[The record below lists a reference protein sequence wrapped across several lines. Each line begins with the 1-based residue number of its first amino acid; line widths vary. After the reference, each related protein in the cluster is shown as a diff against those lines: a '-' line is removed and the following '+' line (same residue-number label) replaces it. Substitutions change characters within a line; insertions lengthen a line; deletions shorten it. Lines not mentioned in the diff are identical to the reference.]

1 MDELLKNRFL
11 ELANRSYH
19 NNVYT
24 FTDFL
29 GLMEA
34 SAFHETEREISYV
47 DYTIYGGA
55 PDTERVVIRF
65 GSEEALG
72 YSEDFPICCLQISP
86 LISKF
91 SDALN
96 HRDFLGALM
105 NLGIERDTLG
115 DIFVKENVA
124 YLFCLTSIAD
134 YIMENL
140 TRVKHTSV
148 KISRV
153 DSPET
158 LPFVEKESVSIAVSS
173 PRIDAIIARVYNLS
187 RSDSL
192 SLFQEER
199 VFLNGKVCT
208 DPGKSLSEGA
218 VVSTRGFGRF
228 TVCETGG
235 TSRKGKTYLRVEKN
249 KS

>member
-1 MDELLKNRFL
+1 MNDLLKNRFL
-11 ELANRSYH
+11 ELANRSYQ

-24 FTDFL
+24 FTEFL
-29 GLMEA
+29 GLMET
-34 SAFHETEREISYV
+34 SVFHETKREISYV

-65 GSEEALG
+65 GSQEALG
-72 YSEDFPICCLQISP
+72 YTEDFPICCLQISP

-91 SDALN
+91 SDALT

-105 NLGIERDTLG
+105 NLGIERSTLG
-115 DIFVKENVA
+115 DLFIKENTA

-134 YIMENL
+134 YIIENL

-148 KISRV
+148 KICRI
-153 DSPET
+153 DCPET
-158 LPFVEKESVSIAVSS
+158 LPLVEKESVSIAVSS
-173 PRIDAIIARVYNLS
+173 PRIDAITARVYNLS

-192 SLFQEER
+192 SLFAEER
-199 VFLNGKVCT
+199 IFLNGKVCT
-208 DPGKSLSEGA
+208 DPGKTLSEGA
-218 VVSTRGFGRF
+218 VISARGFGRF

-235 TSRKGKTYLRVEKN
+235 TSRKGKTYLRIEKN